1 MSRFTNADRSAG
13 HKAMEK
19 TLTPMQRAYR
29 QFLSGRP
36 PGLPKDTPLAAVS
49 VAIKQRQR
57 LADILG
63 RQHVKGAR
71 ITSMGVVIRIVP
83 PVPEAPADFVL
94 VEEGREG
101 QAITFLEQY
110 GAKFKRNFVI
120 AGLLFAVQ
128 DGKEKRAFPYPIER
142 TAEGEAALM
151 WSFERQIQK
160 KVQRAP
166 N

>member
-1 MSRFTNADRSAG
+1 MSPFTNADRSAG

-29 QFLSGRP
+29 QFLSAGP
-36 PGLPKDTPLAAVS
+36 PVFQKTRLLPLYPLPSSSAE
-49 VAIKQRQR
+49 R

-71 ITSMGVVIRIVP
+71 ITSMGVVIRIVS

-128 DGKEKRAFPYPIER
+128 DGKEKPAFPYPIER